1 MEDVLATH
9 KQVEHTLRYLA
20 AIAEQADE
28 GVAVFDPA
36 GVVLFVNPAWAG
48 MHGYRT
54 TNELVGR
61 PISVFH
67 TEPARQLAGGEQM
80 QARPTSGGQADVIAF
95 IEEAKRTGQ
104 TTGLVEHVKS
114 DGTPFTAQ
122 VKMTVVK
129 DEAGRATGLVA
140 FATDITHRR
149 QLEEMLREN
158 TRRAAQLREQT
169 ARLQKLLAGC
179 RDVEESLAKQAAEL
193 EADSQELR
201 QRIAEWAQPQQMPR
215 QCADAALR
223 STSPLSQQTCPTD
236 GRREPKS
243 AAPLAP
249 PSREKTEHKQAKEV
263 LRTGSERTPRSQA
276 RRYPL
281 DTEELRKVAE
291 LGRRLASLS

>member
-1 MEDVLATH
+1 MEDILATH

-36 GVVLFVNPAWAG
+36 GVVLFVNLAWAG

-61 PISVFH
+61 PMSVFH
-67 TEPARQLAGGEQM
+67 AEGQM
-80 QARPTSGGQADVIAF
+80 QARLTSGRQADVIAF

-104 TTGLVEHVKS
+104 MIGLVEHVKS
-114 DGTPFTAQ
+114 DGTPFSTQ
-122 VKMTVVK
+122 TKVIVVK
-129 DEAGRATGLVA
+129 DEAGRATGLIA
-140 FATDITHRR
+140 FATDITQRL
-149 QLEEMLREN
+149 QVEEMLREN

-215 QCADAALR
+215 QCAD
-223 STSPLSQQTCPTD
+223 PLSQQTCPTD

-243 AAPLAP
+243 AAPCVP

-263 LRTGSERTPRSQA
+263 LKNGPERTPRSQA
-276 RRYPL
+276 RRCPL
-281 DTEELRKVAE
+281 DTEELRKIAE
-291 LGRRLASLS
+291 LGRRLAGLC